1 MSRHVLMMIVLG
13 TLMMFGPISI
23 DMYLPSMPTI
33 AREFA
38 VPTGSVQ
45 LTLSALV
52 FGLAAGQ
59 LIYGPLSDRFGRRA
73 PLAFGI
79 VLFGAASLGCAVAGD
94 VEAMVVLRL
103 LQGIGGAA
111 GGVLAR
117 AIVRDLY
124 DRDDGARILSILYMV
139 MAAAPMVAP
148 HIGSQI
154 MRLFEWRMIFWAL
167 AAFGVLA
174 FVLSYFGLRETHPAE
189 QRIKHNPLDIVTS
202 YAGLFGDIRFLGYAM
217 VGGFTFA
224 GMFTFFSAGPFVFEH
239 VYGITPQGFAALFSI
254 NVVGIVAGS
263 FVNTRLVKRLG
274 VDRMLL
280 LSTIWTTLMGAV
292 MVAMAL
298 ANFESFVPVFV
309 PLVLFTAT
317 VAMTIAN
324 TNAGAMEDYPHLAGT
339 AAALLGTMMYAIG
352 ASVGVI
358 VGQLYDGTPLPMAGF
373 VLLSGA
379 IALLSRLFLI
389 GRGRAVRAASAT
401 SV

>member
-1 MSRHVLMMIVLG
+1 MNRHVLMMIVLG

-38 VPTGSVQ
+38 VSEGSVQ

-59 LIYGPLSDRFGRRA
+59 LVYGPLSDRFGRRA
-73 PLAFGI
+73 PLVFG
-79 VLFGAASLGCAVAGD
+79 VLLYGVASLGCAIAAN

-124 DRDDGARILSILYMV
+124 DRDQGARILSILYMV
-139 MAAAPMVAP
+139 MAAAPMIAP

-167 AAFGVLA
+167 AAFAVLA
-174 FVLSYFGLRETHPAE
+174 FALSYFALRETHPPE
-189 QRIKHNPLDIVTS
+189 KRVKHSPIDILIS
-202 YAGLFGDIRFLGYAM
+202 YGGLIRDTRFLGYAI

-224 GMFTFFSAGPFVFEH
+224 GMFTFFSAGPFVFEQ
-239 VYGITPQGFAALFSI
+239 VYGITPQGFAGLFSI
-254 NVVGIVAGS
+254 NVVGVIAGS
-263 FVNTRLVKRLG
+263 FVNSRLIQRLG

-292 MVAMAL
+292 MAAMAL
-298 ANFESFVPVFV
+298 AQFESFVPIFV

-352 ASVGVI
+352 AGVGVI

-373 VLLSGA
+373 VLLSGV

-389 GRGRAVRAASAT
+389 GPGRAAAEARST
-401 SV
+401 

>member
-1 MSRHVLMMIVLG
+1 MNRHVLMMIVLG

-38 VPTGSVQ
+38 VSEGSVQ

-59 LIYGPLSDRFGRRA
+59 LVYGPLSDRFGRRA
-73 PLAFGI
+73 PLVFG
-79 VLFGAASLGCAVAGD
+79 VLLYGVASLGCAIAAN

-124 DRDDGARILSILYMV
+124 DRDQGARILSILYMV
-139 MAAAPMVAP
+139 MAAAPMIAP

-167 AAFGVLA
+167 AAFAVLA
-174 FVLSYFGLRETHPAE
+174 FALSYFGLRETHPPE
-189 QRIKHNPLDIVTS
+189 KRVKHSPIDILIS
-202 YAGLFGDIRFLGYAM
+202 YGGLIRDTRFLGYAI

-224 GMFTFFSAGPFVFEH
+224 GMFTFFSAGPFVFEQ
-239 VYGITPQGFAALFSI
+239 VYGITPQGFAGLFSI
-254 NVVGIVAGS
+254 NVGGVIAGS
-263 FVNTRLVKRLG
+263 FVNSRLIQRLG

-292 MVAMAL
+292 MAAIAL
-298 ANFESFVPVFV
+298 AQFVPIFV

-352 ASVGVI
+352 AGVGVI

-373 VLLSGA
+373 VLLSGV

-389 GRGRAVRAASAT
+389 GRGRAAAAEASST
-401 SV
+401 

>member
-1 MSRHVLMMIVLG
+1 MLIVLG

-33 AREFA
+33 TREFA
-38 VPTGSVQ
+38 VAEGSVQ
-45 LTLSALV
+45 LTLSAVV
-52 FGLAAGQ
+52 FGLAVGQ

-73 PLAFGI
+73 PLACGI
-79 VLFGAASLGCAVAGD
+79 FLFGAASLGCAIAAS
-94 VEAMVVLRL
+94 VEAMVALRL

-154 MRLFEWRMIFWAL
+154 MRFFDWRMIFWAL

-189 QRIKHNPLDIVTS
+189 KRAKHNPLDILVS
-202 YAGLFGDIRFLGYAM
+202 YAGLFKDTRFVGYAM
-217 VGGFTFA
+217 IGGFTFA
-224 GMFTFFSAGPFVFEH
+224 GMFTFFSAGPFVFED
-239 VYGITPQGFAALFSI
+239 VYGISPQGFAVLFSI
-254 NVVGIVAGS
+254 NVVGLILGS
-263 FVNTRLVKRLG
+263 FINTRLIKRLG

-280 LSTIWTTLMGAV
+280 ISTIWTTLMGAV
-292 MVAMAL
+292 MAVMAL
-298 ANFESFVPVFV
+298 ADFDSFIPVFV
-309 PLVLFTAT
+309 PLVLFVAT

-324 TNAGAMEDYPHLAGT
+324 INAGALEDYPQLAGT

-352 ASVGVI
+352 ASRRR
-358 VGQLYDGTPLPMAGF
+358 DRRP
-373 VLLSGA
+373 
-379 IALLSRLFLI
+379 AL
-389 GRGRAVRAASAT
+389 
-401 SV
+401 

>member
-1 MSRHVLMMIVLG
+1 MNRHVLMMIVLG

-38 VPTGSVQ
+38 VSEGSVQ

-59 LIYGPLSDRFGRRA
+59 LVYGPLSDRFGRRA
-73 PLAFGI
+73 PLVFG
-79 VLFGAASLGCAVAGD
+79 VLLYGVASLGCAIAAN

-124 DRDDGARILSILYMV
+124 DRDQGARILSILYMV
-139 MAAAPMVAP
+139 MAAAPMIAP

-167 AAFGVLA
+167 AAFAVLA
-174 FVLSYFGLRETHPAE
+174 FALSYFGLRETHPPE
-189 QRIKHNPLDIVTS
+189 KRVKHSPIDILIS
-202 YAGLFGDIRFLGYAM
+202 YGGLIRDTRFLGYAI

-224 GMFTFFSAGPFVFEH
+224 GMFTFFSAGPFVFEQ
-239 VYGITPQGFAALFSI
+239 VYGITPQGFAGLFSI
-254 NVVGIVAGS
+254 NVVGVIAGS
-263 FVNTRLVKRLG
+263 FVNSRLIQRLG

-292 MVAMAL
+292 MAAIAL
-298 ANFESFVPVFV
+298 AQFESFVPIFV

-352 ASVGVI
+352 AGVGVI

-373 VLLSGA
+373 VLLSGV

-389 GRGRAVRAASAT
+389 GRGRAAAAEASST
-401 SV
+401 